1 MKIKAILLFTILTCG
16 VSLVNAEPIKIAVID
31 TGFDMKHKDKVKLCD
46 SSLHRDFT
54 NTGLHDNHGHGTNIA
69 GLIAKHIKVDY
80 CLVIIKYWTKES
92 SSMNTLHRTI
102 LAIDWAV
109 LKGVDMINY
118 SGGGIAPNEHERM
131 SVIGALNEGI
141 VFVSAAGN
149 ESTNLNKGTYYP
161 AMYDHRIVVVG
172 NVNSEGERAPSSN
185 YGRPLDLS
193 VVGINKSALGVTLTG
208 TSQSTAIVTGRLAN
222 QVYIRKLL
230 GQYDTDKYSFSLD
243 RYMAQ

>member
-1 MKIKAILLFTILTCG
+1 MKIKAIILFTILTCG

-80 CLVIIKYWTKES
+80 CLVILKYYS
-92 SSMNTLHRTI
+92 GDIGGNTLHRTI

-118 SGGGIAPNEHERM
+118 SGGGTIPFEHEKM
-131 SVIGALNEGI
+131 SVLNALSQGI

-161 AMYDHRIVVVG
+161 AMYDPRIVVVG
-172 NVNSEGERAPSSN
+172 NVNRKGKRAPSSN
-185 YGRPLDLS
+185 YGSPIDLS
-193 VVGINKSALGVTLTG
+193 VIGVNRTALGITLTG